1 MFKLYIY
8 IYTHSM
14 YFTQIFN
21 MLYTT
26 EKCLQVYLPT
36 ILLRV
41 LTLTGLV
48 TGGQCQSVR
57 QESRRVGLPMYQTI
71 VSYITQASLGNT

>member
-1 MFKLYIY
+1 MELREGGGGFNPELETIMFA
-8 IYTHSM
+8 S
-14 YFTQIFN
+14 
-21 MLYTT
+21 
-26 EKCLQVYLPT
+26 VPT